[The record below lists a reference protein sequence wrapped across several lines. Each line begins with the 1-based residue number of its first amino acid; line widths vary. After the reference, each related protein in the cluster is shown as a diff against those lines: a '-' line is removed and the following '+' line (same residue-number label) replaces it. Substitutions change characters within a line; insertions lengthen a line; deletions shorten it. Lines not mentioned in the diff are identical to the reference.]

1 MTRESPGRRTGTAG
15 DTPPG
20 LQISKFNLKPG
31 AAPGE
36 QGRKD
41 YGKNVIQIQK

>member
-1 MTRESPGRRTGTAG
+1 MIQIVNYSERAIALTG

-31 AAPGE
+31 SAPGE
-36 QGRKD
+36 QGRKN
-41 YGKNVIQIQK
+41 YERI